1 MLLKIEGEQRER
13 EQRVA
18 GTVEVPLPWRAP
30 ALGRSPIVTE
40 AMSLSRV
47 KDVATDKG
55 QVLQDSDASGCGSG
69 SSAMGSAARRLS
81 QRVSA

>member
-55 QVLQDSDASGCGSG
+55 QVLQDSDASR
-69 SSAMGSAARRLS
+69 AAVAVARRWGA
-81 QRVSA
+81 RRAD